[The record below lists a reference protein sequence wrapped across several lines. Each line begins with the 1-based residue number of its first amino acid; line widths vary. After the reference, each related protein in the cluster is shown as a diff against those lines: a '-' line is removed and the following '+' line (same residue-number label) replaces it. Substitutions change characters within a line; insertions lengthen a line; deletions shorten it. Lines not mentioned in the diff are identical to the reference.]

1 MAAATAHPAS
11 MAAAT
16 AQPARSGYIASPAS
30 DWFFLIAAPLVAV
43 LAWLPFAAI
52 PALTFQTQDL
62 RFRGS
67 FMEGFI
73 AVVIYA
79 HLFLVF
85 FRSHANPTI
94 FRMHRFRFV
103 AVPIVLF
110 AAVYTSTWAL
120 VVVGVIGVWWDVYHS
135 ALQTFGIGRIYDL
148 RAGNDLDAGR
158 RLDQL
163 MNVLLYAG
171 PILGGASLALHM
183 QSFSNFSEVGSA
195 FFTSIPARAEAH
207 SRELTLAV
215 FAIGIP
221 FAIYYVAAYW
231 RLAQRGYRVSLQKAS
246 LYGIL
251 AVVSIACWGFNS
263 FGEAFFVMNFF
274 HALQYFFIVWHTE
287 GTGLAERTGFGRLP
301 HGRYLML
308 AIFLMVGLGY
318 GIWTTGAW
326 PWPSL
331 QPSRRGLAAT
341 LLTVSIL
348 HFWYDGFI
356 WSVRKGQ
363 IR

>member
-1 MAAATAHPAS
+1 MAAATAEPV
-11 MAAAT
+11 
-16 AQPARSGYIASPAS
+16 RSGYIASPAS
-30 DWFFLIAAPLVAV
+30 DWFFLIGAPLVAV
-43 LAWLPFAAI
+43 VAFLPFAAV
-52 PALTFQTQDL
+52 PML
-62 RFRGS
+62 RFPTSDPHFGGS

-85 FRSHANPTI
+85 FRSHANPAI
-94 FRMHRFRFV
+94 FRAYPFRFA
-103 AVPIVLF
+103 AVPLLLF

-120 VVVGVIGVWWDVYHS
+120 IVIGVIGVWWDVYHS

-148 RAGNDLDAGR
+148 RAGNDLEAGR

-183 QSFSNFSEVGSA
+183 EAFSNFNEVGSA
-195 FFTSIPARAEAH
+195 FFTSIPARAESNA
-207 SRELTLAV
+207 RWLTLGVLAL
-215 FAIGIP
+215 GIP
-221 FAIYYVAAYW
+221 FSIYYCWRYW
-231 RLAQRGYRVSLQKAS
+231 QMRRRGYRVSLQKAS
-246 LYGIL
+246 LYAIV

-287 GTGLAERTGFGRLP
+287 GTNLTTRFGLSRLP
-301 HGRYLML
+301 QGRYLML
-308 AIFLMVGLGY
+308 ALFIATGLGY

-326 PWPSL
+326 PWPEL
-331 QPSRRGLAAT
+331 QPSRRGLLAT

-356 WSVRKGQ
+356 WSVRRGQ
-363 IR
+363 VR

>member
-1 MAAATAHPAS
+1 MALAT
-11 MAAAT
+11 
-16 AQPARSGYIASPAS
+16 PARSGYIASPAS
-30 DWFFLIAAPLVAV
+30 DWFFLIAAPLVAI
-43 LAWLPFAAI
+43 AAYLPFAAF
-52 PALTFQTQDL
+52 PSLTFPTQDL
-62 RFRGS
+62 HFGGS

-73 AVVIYA
+73 HVVIYA

-85 FRSHANPTI
+85 FRSHLNPGI
-94 FRMHRFRFV
+94 FRLYPFRFLV
-103 AVPIVLF
+103 VPLALF

-120 VVVGVIGVWWDVYHS
+120 VVIGVIGVWWDVYHS

-148 RAGNDLDAGR
+148 RAGNDLTAGR

-163 MNVLLYAG
+163 MNLLLYAG

-183 QSFSNFSEVGSA
+183 QAFSNFAEVESA

-207 SRELTLAV
+207 ARWLTLGV
-215 FAIGIP
+215 FAVGIP
-221 FAIYYVAAYW
+221 FSIYYVWRYW
-231 RLAQRGYRVSLQKAS
+231 QLQRQGYRVSLQKAS
-246 LYGIL
+246 LYGVV

-274 HALQYFFIVWHTE
+274 HALQYFFIVWHME
-287 GTGLAERTGFGRLP
+287 GSNLEARFGLSRLAY
-301 HGRYLML
+301 GRYLAL
-308 AIFLMVGLGY
+308 GLFVAIGIGY
-318 GIWTTGAW
+318 GIWSTGAW
-326 PWPSL
+326 PWPEL

-356 WSVRKGQ
+356 WSVRRGQ
-363 IR
+363 VR

>member
-1 MAAATAHPAS
+1 

-16 AQPARSGYIASPAS
+16 AQGARSGYIASPAS

-43 LAWLPFAAI
+43 LAFVPFAAF

-67 FMEGFI
+67 FMDGFI
-73 AVVIYA
+73 QVVIYA

-85 FRSHANPTI
+85 FRSHANPAI
-94 FRMHRFRFV
+94 FRTHPFRFGV
-103 AVPIVLF
+103 VPLALF

-120 VVVGVIGVWWDVYHS
+120 IAIGVLGVWWDVYHS
-135 ALQTFGIGRIYDL
+135 AMQTFGIGRIYDM
-148 RAGNDLDAGR
+148 RAGNDLEAGR

-163 MNVLLYAG
+163 MNLLLYAG

-207 SRELTLAV
+207 SRDLTLAV
-215 FAIGIP
+215 FATGLP
-221 FAIYYVAAYW
+221 FTLYYVWSYW
-231 RLAQRGYRVSLQKAS
+231 RMQRNGYRVSLQKAS
-246 LYGIL
+246 LYAIV
-251 AVVSIACWGFNS
+251 AVVSIGCWGFNS
-263 FGEAFFVMNFF
+263 FGQAFFVMNFF
-274 HALQYFFIVWHTE
+274 HATQYFFIVWHTE
-287 GTGLAERTGFGRLP
+287 GTGLTERTGFARLP
-301 HGRYLML
+301 HGRYLVL
-308 AIFLMVGLGY
+308 VIFLVVGLGY

-326 PWPSL
+326 PWPAL

-341 LLTVSIL
+341 LLTISIL

-363 IR
+363 VR